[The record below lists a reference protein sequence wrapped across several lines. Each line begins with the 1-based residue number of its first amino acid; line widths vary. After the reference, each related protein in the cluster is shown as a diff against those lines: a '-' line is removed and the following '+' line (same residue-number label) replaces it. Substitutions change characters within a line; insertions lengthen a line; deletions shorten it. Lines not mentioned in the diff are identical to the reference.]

1 MGEIGA
7 WNRNSEGL
15 GDLPMLSDEE
25 GNPEQSLGNL
35 IFNNTAVRHSGRS
48 WSPSCLRG
56 LRGAGSPTC
65 SGSAAESSSQY
76 LMAVRICGSTPPRIS
91 TGAGF
96 CLVTHLSREGT
107 KAEPGTAAH
116 EAAATSV
123 N

>member
-1 MGEIGA
+1 MPAWDKIPKISKYKIPEVAQYLRDLITEIV
-7 WNRNSEGL
+7 L
-15 GDLPMLSDEE
+15 
-25 GNPEQSLGNL
+25 
-35 IFNNTAVRHSGRS
+35 
-48 WSPSCLRG
+48 
-56 LRGAGSPTC
+56 
-65 SGSAAESSSQY
+65 Y

-96 CLVTHLSREGT
+96 CLVTHRSREGT